1 MTPRLELNYWS
12 IYQLEYIVKLLKI
25 PLITIKL
32 NEISALVVS
41 RVANFAVDLPDANI
55 LVQLTDWLLS
65 ESEKLNYKI
74 EVLEKKPKN

>member
-55 LVQLTDWLLS
+55 LVQLTD
-65 ESEKLNYKI
+65 
-74 EVLEKKPKN
+74 